1 MRLGI
6 SALLFNLDKAL
17 ELCREVDKINH
28 IEVGIDNLDEC
39 IKLSKYKGEFDKLNL
54 SLGIHLPMELNSC
67 ENIKYIR
74 KSWIDFINK
83 IEDDKNSVE
92 GLCYSC
98 AKEKGINP
106 LEVLAKQS
114 NLSEEELND
123 MSSQLENIFSDITE
137 NISDMDSDD
146 MQALGPMLGSIFG
159 LNKKDN
165 TSENSTSANSSEQSG
180 RKKVKTEK
188 RPKDNKK
195 KRFLDSFGTNLTDK
209 AKQGKLDRVIG
220 RNKEIQRITQILN
233 RRSKNNPCLIGE
245 PGVGK
250 TAIAQ
255 GLAIRIAEGNVPAKL
270 LNKEVYLLDM
280 TSVIAGTQFRGQFE
294 SRMKA
299 LVDECKS
306 YGNIILV
313 IDEIHNI
320 IGAGDAEHSMNA
332 ANILKPSLSNGE
344 IQLIG
349 TTTLTEYRKYIEK
362 DSALERRFQP
372 VIVDEPSIDDT
383 IEIIQGIKKYYE
395 DYHKVL
401 ISNDVIEKT
410 VKMSEK
416 YIHDRFL
423 PDKAIDL
430 IDEACSRINLNNKE
444 LYEIEVIKNKLAKI
458 AEEKEEAVSSDS
470 TEDYQKA
477 ADLKTK
483 ECILNDR
490 LEELNKN
497 LQLKALTVQDIAE
510 VIENWT
516 KIPVT
521 KITEAETQKLLNLEA
536 NLHKRIIGQ
545 NAAVSAVAKA
555 IRRNRAGL
563 QTTKRPPSF
572 IFVGPT
578 GVGKT
583 ELAKA
588 LASEMFGSEDSIIR
602 IDMSEYMESHS
613 TSKLIGSPP
622 GYVGYDDAGQLTEKV
637 KRKPY
642 SIILLDEIEKA
653 HPDVFNI
660 LLQVLDDGK
669 LTDSQGNTVNFENT
683 IIIMTSNAGSNLNT
697 NSIGFGKQSVDNG
710 KINSALKELFR
721 PEFLNRVDEIVT
733 FDSLTSD
740 ELIQIID
747 LLLKHTDEALANK
760 DIKLSV
766 SASAKKY
773 VLEKGTD
780 LKYGARPLRRAI
792 QKYIED
798 EIAEMLLRSEV
809 MPGQTVKVDCK
820 KDELKFTVVSK
831 TAKSKK
837 SE

>member
-1 MRLGI
+1 M
-6 SALLFNLDKAL
+6 
-17 ELCREVDKINH
+17 LCSV
-28 IEVGIDNLDEC
+28 C
-39 IKLSKYKGEFDKLNL
+39 
-54 SLGIHLPMELNSC
+54 
-67 ENIKYIR
+67 
-74 KSWIDFINK
+74 NK
-83 IEDDKNSVE
+83 NTAVVFVNKVEDGKKSVE
-92 GLCYSC
+92 GYCYNC

-106 LEVLAKQS
+106 LEALAK
-114 NLSEEELND
+114 NA
-123 MSSQLENIFSDITE
+123 
-137 NISDMDSDD
+137 NISNSELEDMTTQIES
-146 MQALGPMLGSIFG
+146 LL
-159 LNKKDN
+159 KDF
-165 TSENSTSANSSEQSG
+165 SENMNLESLGINPEDLESELDANDPEAGPLSGILGIFRAKDPNQDSEPQTASESEMNSS
-180 RKKVKTEK
+180 RKSVKVDKK
-188 RPKDNKK
+188 PKSNKK
-195 KRFLDSFGTNLTDK
+195 KFLDSFGTNLTNK
-209 AKQGKLDRVIG
+209 AKNNELDDVIG
-220 RNKEIQRITQILN
+220 REVEIERIIQILN
-233 RRSKNNPCLIGE
+233 RRNKNNPCLIGE

-255 GLAIRIAEGNVPAKL
+255 GLAIKIANKQVPAKL

-280 TSVIAGTQFRGQFE
+280 TAMIAGTQFRGQFE
-294 SRMKA
+294 QRMKS
-299 LVDECKS
+299 LIDECKS

-349 TTTLTEYRKYIEK
+349 TTTLKEYRKYIEK

-372 VIVDEPSIDDT
+372 VLVEEPNIEDSIK
-383 IEIIQGIKKYYE
+383 ILNGIKKYYE
-395 DYHKVL
+395 DYHKVT
-401 ISNDVIEKT
+401 ITPDIIEKT

-416 YIHDRFL
+416 YVHDRFL

-430 IDEACSRINLNNKE
+430 IDEACSKINLNNTALFE
-444 LYEIEVIKNKLAKI
+444 MEMIKNELAKI

-470 TEDYQKA
+470 IEDYQKA

-483 ECILNDR
+483 ECSLSER
-490 LEELNKN
+490 LAEIE
-497 LQLKALTVQDIAE
+497 KALVPSVLTIADIAE
-510 VIENWT
+510 VIERWT

-521 KITEAETQKLLNLEA
+521 KITEAETEKLLNLEN
-536 NLHKRIIGQ
+536 NLHKHVISQ
-545 NAAVSAVAKA
+545 DLAVTAVAKA

-563 QTTKRPPSF
+563 QSTKRPPSF

-588 LASEMFGSEDSIIR
+588 LAFELFGSRDAIIR
-602 IDMSEYMESHS
+602 VDMSEYMESHS

-653 HPDVFNI
+653 HPDVFNV

-683 IIIMTSNAGSNLNT
+683 IIIMTSNAGSNLNN
-697 NSIGFGKQSVDNG
+697 NSIGFGKDAIYDNDKVLG
-710 KINSALKELFR
+710 ALKDLFR
-721 PEFLNRVDEIVT
+721 PEFLNRVDEIIPFST
-733 FDSLTSD
+733 LTQN
-740 ELIQIID
+740 ELLQIID
-747 LLLKHTDEALANK
+747 LLLKQTGEALSSK
-760 DIKLSV
+760 EIYLEV
-766 SASAKKY
+766 SKEAKNY
-773 VLEKGTD
+773 ILEKGTD

-798 EIAEMLLRSEV
+798 EIAEMVLRNEV
-809 MPGQTVKVDCK
+809 NPNQTITVTVENDK
-820 KDELKFTVVSK
+820 LKFNV
-831 TAKSKK
+831 
-837 SE
+837 